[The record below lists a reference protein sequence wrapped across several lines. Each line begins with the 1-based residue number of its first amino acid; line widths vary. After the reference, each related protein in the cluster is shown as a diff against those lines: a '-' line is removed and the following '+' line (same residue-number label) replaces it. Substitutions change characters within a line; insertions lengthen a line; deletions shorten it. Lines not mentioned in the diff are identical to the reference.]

1 MYRPEQALR
10 GLPLSLIQVTRINP
24 FKLSCIYIVTAPPQS
39 CQSEE
44 VSTSVCRQLCQARGI
59 NFIRFN
65 PLLSENIPIPEEA
78 SIETLV
84 NVMITTIT
92 HVATGDGKEIV
103 KDMLRVL

>member
-1 MYRPEQALR
+1 MYLISA
-10 GLPLSLIQVTRINP
+10 PL
-24 FKLSCIYIVTAPPQS
+24 QS

-65 PLLSENIPIPEEA
+65 PLLSEYIPIPEEA

-84 NVMITTIT
+84 NVIITTIT
-92 HVATGDGKEIV
+92 HVATGEGKEVV
-103 KDMLRVL
+103 KSMLREL